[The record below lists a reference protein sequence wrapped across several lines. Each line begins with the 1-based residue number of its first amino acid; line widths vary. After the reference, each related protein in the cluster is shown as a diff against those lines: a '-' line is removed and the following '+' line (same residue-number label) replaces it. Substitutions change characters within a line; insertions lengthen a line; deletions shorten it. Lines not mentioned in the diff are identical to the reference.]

1 MKVNMIKNRGGVL
14 IPADDLEEERL
25 TKFKTGEIY
34 PVELKLSRNNAF
46 HGKMFVFFN
55 FCFQYWRS
63 DKVFASEKVQRDEFR
78 KELTINAGFYDEVW
92 NLKGELKIVARSL
105 AFEKMEQ
112 EEFESCYNAIIQ
124 AAMNSIFDS
133 NDNDIYNRLMSF
145 F

>member
-1 MKVNMIKNRGGVL
+1 MKVNMIKQRGGLL

-34 PVELKLSRNNAF
+34 PVELRLSRNNAF
-46 HGKMFVFFN
+46 HGKMFAFFN

-63 DKVFASEKVQRDEFR
+63 DKVFANEYVQRDDFR
-78 KELTINAGFYDEVW
+78 KELTKQAGFYDEVW
-92 NLKGELKIVARSL
+92 NLKGELKIVAKSL

-112 EEFESCYNAIIQ
+112 EEFEACYNAIIQ